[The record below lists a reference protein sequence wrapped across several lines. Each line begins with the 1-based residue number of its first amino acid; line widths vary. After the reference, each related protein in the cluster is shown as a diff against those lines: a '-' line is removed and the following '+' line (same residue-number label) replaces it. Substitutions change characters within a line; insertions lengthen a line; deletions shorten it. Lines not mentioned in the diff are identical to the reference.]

1 MHHNGDEMMM
11 TLKHEQ
17 IQQLEKNFLNFSK
30 NPDELQIILIASECG
45 LSVEETEK
53 WFKWRNAYWRKAEGL
68 PAEAGSVLD

>member
-1 MHHNGDEMMM
+1 MMM

-45 LSVEETEK
+45 LSVEETEVSPPTIMVYNYLLVPEI
-53 WFKWRNAYWRKAEGL
+53 RL
-68 PAEAGSVLD
+68 I

>member
-1 MHHNGDEMMM
+1 MALNRSEDEMMM

-45 LSVEETEK
+45 LSVEETEVSPPTIMVYNYLLVPEI
-53 WFKWRNAYWRKAEGL
+53 RL
-68 PAEAGSVLD
+68 I